1 MALNSP
7 AESYTET
14 AGGGISAVVEG
25 RNVLI
30 GNKRLMDNSGV
41 DISMVEETAHAHAD
55 NGEIPLYVAIDNK
68 LAGILFIADKI
79 KETSAEAIEG
89 FKRQELKL

>member
-7 AESYTET
+7 VLKATQKQ
-14 AGGGISAVVEG
+14 AVVY
-25 RNVLI
+25 
-30 GNKRLMDNSGV
+30 RLLLRAETFLSVTSGLW
-41 DISMVEETAHAHAD
+41 ITAELTYQWLRRQAHAHAD

-89 FKRQELKL
+89 LQKGRH

>member
-1 MALNSP
+1 
-7 AESYTET
+7 
-14 AGGGISAVVEG
+14 
-25 RNVLI
+25 
-30 GNKRLMDNSGV
+30 MDNSEV

-89 FKRQELKL
+89 HQRQALKL